1 MQSESFETN
10 IMIFFAGQRLEML
23 IYFVS
28 FFQFNLQFGFS
39 FFRFCFQFVF
49 SSVRSTNLNGQKNK
63 KKTKKRKE
71 NWTLKK
77 KNEIHV
83 FLKINNR

>member
-10 IMIFFAGQRLEML
+10 IMIFFAGQRLEMV

-49 SSVRSTNLNGQKNK
+49 SSVRSTNLNGQKTKRKPKNEK
-63 KKTKKRKE
+63 KTEPLKKTKYM
-71 NWTLKK
+71 
-77 KNEIHV
+77 
-83 FLKINNR
+83 FF